1 MSDNLKQSINNVKLG
16 ENTRLADFVN
26 LYGCEIG
33 DNSRIGAFVEIQKNA
48 KIGRNVKV
56 SSHTFICE
64 GVTIEDDV
72 FVGHNVS
79 FINDKYPRATADGQ
93 PQTEADWVCV
103 PTLVKKGAS
112 IGTSSTIL
120 CGVTVGEN
128 AIVGAGSVVTKDV
141 SAGAVV
147 AGIPARFV
155 RGIDSEAVVK
165 DEGAK
170 PIPFLDLKAQYRSIK
185 SEILPAVNKVLDN
198 CTFTLGEEVAAFE
211 REFSAYQN
219 AGFGIAVNTGTSALH
234 LALLSAGIGPG
245 DEVITV
251 SFTFVATT
259 AAIVY
264 TGAKPVFVDIDPNS
278 LTMDVSKI
286 ENAIT
291 PRTKAILPVHIHGQ
305 SADMDPI
312 IDIARRHG
320 LVVIEDCCQAHG
332 AEYKGR
338 RVGSIGDMGCFSFY
352 PGKNLGA
359 YGEGGMVVTN
369 NQKYD
374 HTIRMLRD
382 WGAESKYCHILKGY
396 NYRMEGMQGA
406 ILRVKLRHLEAWT
419 EARRSHARRYNYLL
433 TDSGVG
439 IPCEMPFNRH
449 VYHIYAVRVPQR
461 DAFQKSLTAQG
472 VQTGIHYPIPVH
484 LQPAYADLGYKAGDF
499 PHTEAAAEEVLSLPM
514 FAELTSDQQDTV
526 SKAVHEVFK
535 TLSQHPSGFL
545 SLPVQEGQQ
554 HTMDSAGVVGVCSQ
568 FSTTS
573 TPI

>member
-1 MSDNLKQSINNVKLG
+1 MSDNPKQSIRNVKLG
-16 ENTRLADFVN
+16 ENTRIADFVN

-48 KIGRNVKV
+48 SIGRNVKV

-79 FINDKYPRATADGQ
+79 FINDKYPRATANGQ
-93 PQTEADWVCV
+93 PQTEADWECV
-103 PTLVKKGAS
+103 PTLIKKGAS

-141 SAGAVV
+141 PAHVVV
-147 AGIPARFV
+147 AGIPAHFV
-155 RGIDSEAVVK
+155 RAIENESVVK
-165 DEGAK
+165 EVGAK
-170 PIPFLDLKAQYRSIK
+170 PVPFLDLKAQYTSIK
-185 SEILPAVNKVLDN
+185 AEIQPAVNRVLDN
-198 CTFTLGEEVAAFE
+198 CSYILGEEVAAFE
-211 REFSAYQN
+211 RDFSAYQN

-234 LALLSAGIGPG
+234 LALLAAGIGPG

-251 SFTFVATT
+251 PFTFVATV

-264 TGAKPVFVDIDPNS
+264 TGARPVFVDIDPKS
-278 LTMDVSKI
+278 LTMDVSRI
-286 ENAIT
+286 EKAIT

-312 IDIARRHG
+312 LEIARRRG
-320 LVVIEDCCQAHG
+320 LIVIEDACQAHG

-369 NQKYD
+369 DQKYE

-382 WGAESKYCHILKGY
+382 WGAESKYWHILKGY

-406 ILRVKLRHLEAWT
+406 ILRVKLRHLEEWT
-419 EARRSHARRYNYLL
+419 EARRSHANRYHGLL
-433 TDSGVG
+433 ADSGATL
-439 IPCEMPFNRH
+439 PCEMPYNRH
-449 VYHIYAVRVPQR
+449 VYHIYAIRVPER
-461 DAFQKSLTAQG
+461 DTFQKALAAHG
-472 VQTGIHYPIPVH
+472 VQSGIHYPIPVH
-484 LQPAYADLGYKAGDF
+484 LQPAYADLGYTVGDF
-499 PHTEAAAEEVLSLPM
+499 PHTEAASLEVLSLPM
-514 FAELTSDQQDTV
+514 FAELTNDQQNIV
-526 SKAVHEVFK
+526 SKAVQDVFREISPPLSE
-535 TLSQHPSGFL
+535 TLSITIREEEQYTVDS
-545 SLPVQEGQQ
+545 EGV
-554 HTMDSAGVVGVCSQ
+554 A
-568 FSTTS
+568 
-573 TPI
+573 